1 MKILITIL
9 KFILKNWVVVIFI
22 VIATFMQYNGYSDKP
37 VVIFL
42 NVGQGDAILIQ
53 QDGFQILVDGGPDD
67 AVLYELAKYIPIY
80 DRNIEIVVLT
90 HAHDD
95 HLKGLLMVL
104 ENYNVDSIWYSP
116 SCVSTPSYQFL
127 LKEYAG
133 NLVKVDSSTKLQYG
147 DISMSV
153 IYPVETKCEENI
165 NNESIVL
172 DVEVNGKRILLM
184 GDAEKEVE
192 ERIFDDIG
200 DIDILKAGH
209 HCSRTASSEM
219 FLNSID
225 PEIAICSV
233 GEGNKFGHPHNETL
247 EMFKKL
253 NVQYLITYEEG
264 NIVFELE

>member
-9 KFILKNWVVVIFI
+9 KFILKNWIVILFI
-22 VIATFMQYNGYSDKP
+22 LIATFMQYRGHSGDP
-37 VVIFL
+37 VVVFL
-42 NVGQGDAILIQ
+42 DVGQGDAILIQ
-53 QDGFQILVDGGPDD
+53 EDSFQVLVDGGPDD
-67 AVLYELAKYIPIY
+67 TVLYELAKYMPAY

-104 ENYNVDSIWYSP
+104 ENYNVNSIWYSP
-116 SCVSTPSYQFL
+116 SCTDNPSYRFL
-127 LKEYAG
+127 LEKYTQKLA
-133 NLVKVDSSTKLQYG
+133 KIDTSTKLKYE
-147 DISMSV
+147 DITISV
-153 IYPVETKCEENI
+153 MYPVEAKCEENI
-165 NNESIVL
+165 NNESVIL
-172 DVEVNGKRILLM
+172 DVKVGQKRILLT

-192 ERIFDDIG
+192 ERISGDIG

-219 FLNSID
+219 FLKSIV
-225 PEIAICSV
+225 PEIAICSA

-253 NVQYLITYEEG
+253 NVQYLITYEQG
-264 NIVFELE
+264 SIVFEL

>member
-9 KFILKNWVVVIFI
+9 KFILKNWVALLFVAITVF
-22 VIATFMQYNGYSDKP
+22 VRYDNHSDRP
-37 VVIFL
+37 VVVFVD
-42 NVGQGDAILIQ
+42 VGQGDATLIQ
-53 QDGFQILVDGGPDD
+53 QNNFQVLVDGGPDD
-67 AVLYELAKYIPIY
+67 AVLYELAKYIPRY

-95 HLKGLLMVL
+95 HLRGLLMVL
-104 ENYNVDSIWYSP
+104 ESYDVDSIWYSP
-116 SCVSTPSYQFL
+116 SCTDTLPYKFL
-127 LKEYAG
+127 LEEYAAK
-133 NLVKVDSSTKLQYG
+133 LVKVDASTKLQYG
-147 DISMSV
+147 GIAMSV
-153 IYPVETKCEENI
+153 MYPVETRCEENI
-165 NNESIVL
+165 NNESVIL
-172 DVEVNGKRILLM
+172 GVEVNGKGILLT

-192 ERIFDDIG
+192 EEILKDIE
-200 DIDILKAGH
+200 DVDILKAGH

-219 FLNSID
+219 FLNLID

>member
-1 MKILITIL
+1 MRVLITIL
-9 KFILKNWVVVIFI
+9 KFILRNWVVTLFVL
-22 VIATFMQYNGYSDKP
+22 IAVFLGYKEHNVGP
-37 VVIFL
+37 VVVFL
-42 NVGQGDAILIQ
+42 DVGQGDATLIQ
-53 QDGFQILVDGGPDD
+53 QDSFQVLVDGGPDD
-67 AVLYELAKYIPIY
+67 SVLFELAKYMPMY
-80 DRNIEIVVLT
+80 DRNIEVAVLT

-116 SCVSTPSYQFL
+116 SCTDTLAYKFM
-127 LKEYAG
+127 LKKYSEK
-133 NLVKVDSSTKLQYG
+133 LVKVDASTKLRYG
-147 DISMSV
+147 DMSTSV
-153 IYPVETKCEENI
+153 VYPVETKCEGNI
-165 NNESIVL
+165 NNESVIL
-172 DVEVNGKRILLM
+172 DVEVSGKGILLT

-192 ERIFDDIG
+192 EKIFEDIG
-200 DIDILKAGH
+200 DVDILKAGH

-219 FLNSID
+219 FLNSVK

-264 NIVFELE
+264 NIVFEL

>member
-9 KFILKNWVVVIFI
+9 KFILKNWVIVLFVI
-22 VIATFMQYNGYSDKP
+22 IATFMQYNKHSDGP
-37 VVIFL
+37 VAVFL
-42 NVGQGDAILIQ
+42 DVGQGDAILIQ
-53 QDGFQILVDGGPDD
+53 QDNFQILVDGGPDD
-67 AVLYELAKYIPIY
+67 AVLYELAKYIPMY
-80 DRNIEIVVLT
+80 DRNIEVVVLT

-95 HLKGLLMVL
+95 HLRGLLMVL
-104 ENYNVDSIWYSP
+104 ENYSVDSIWYSP
-116 SCVSTPSYQFL
+116 SCTDTSSYKFML
-127 LKEYAG
+127 EEYAEK
-133 NLVKVDSSTKLQYG
+133 LVKVDTLTKLKYG
-147 DISMSV
+147 KILMSV
-153 IYPVETKCEENI
+153 IYPVEAKCEENI
-165 NNESIVL
+165 NNESVVL
-172 DVEVNGKRILLM
+172 DVEVGGKRILLT

-192 ERIFDDIG
+192 EKISDDVG
-200 DIDILKAGH
+200 DVDILKAGH

-219 FLNSID
+219 FLNSVE

>member
-1 MKILITIL
+1 MKVLTTIL
-9 KFILKNWVVVIFI
+9 KFILKNWIVILFI
-22 VIATFMQYNGYSDKP
+22 VIATFMQYSEHSSSP
-37 VVIFL
+37 VVVFL
-42 NVGQGDAILIQ
+42 DVGQGDATLIQ
-53 QDGFQILVDGGPDD
+53 EDGFQILVDGGPDD
-67 AVLYELAKYIPIY
+67 AILYGLAKYLPIY
-80 DRNIEIVVLT
+80 DRNIEVVVLT

-104 ENYNVDSIWYSP
+104 ENYSVDSIWYSP
-116 SCVSTPSYQFL
+116 SCADTSSYKFML
-127 LKEYAG
+127 EEYPEK
-133 NLVKVDSSTKLQYG
+133 LVKVDSSTKLKYG

-153 IYPVETKCEENI
+153 IYPVEAKCEENI

-172 DVEVNGKRILLM
+172 DVDVNGKKILLT
-184 GDAEKEVE
+184 GDAEKDVE
-192 ERIFDDIG
+192 EQIFDKIG
-200 DIDILKAGH
+200 DVDILKAGH

-219 FLNSID
+219 FLNSVE
-225 PEIAICSV
+225 PEIAICSL

>member
-1 MKILITIL
+1 MKTLATIL
-9 KFILKNWVVVIFI
+9 KFILKNWIVVVF
-22 VIATFMQYNGYSDKP
+22 VVTATFMQYSEHSDGP
-37 VVIFL
+37 VVVFL
-42 NVGQGDAILIQ
+42 DVGQGDATLIQ
-53 QDGFQILVDGGPDD
+53 QDSFQVLVDGGPDD
-67 AVLYELAKYIPIY
+67 AVLYELAKYIPMY
-80 DRNIEIVVLT
+80 DRNIEVVVLT

-104 ENYNVDSIWYSP
+104 ENYSVDSIWYSP
-116 SCVSTPSYQFL
+116 SCVDTLSYKFMLQ
-127 LKEYAG
+127 EYPEK
-133 NLVKVDSSTKLQYG
+133 LVKVDVSTMLQYG
-147 DISMSV
+147 DISISV
-153 IYPVETKCEENI
+153 RYPVEAKCEENI

-172 DVEVNGKRILLM
+172 DVEVKGKRILLT

-192 ERIFDDIG
+192 EEIFDDVG
-200 DIDILKAGH
+200 DVDILKAGH

-219 FLNSID
+219 FLNSVE

>member
-1 MKILITIL
+1 MKVLTTIL
-9 KFILKNWVVVIFI
+9 KFILKNWIVILFI
-22 VIATFMQYNGYSDKP
+22 VIATFMQYSEHSGSP
-37 VVIFL
+37 VVVFL
-42 NVGQGDAILIQ
+42 GVGQGDATLIQ
-53 QDGFQILVDGGPDD
+53 QDSFQVLVDGGPDD
-67 AVLYELAKYIPIY
+67 AVLYELAKYIPMY
-80 DRNIEIVVLT
+80 DRKIEVVVLT

-104 ENYNVDSIWYSP
+104 ENYSVDSIWYSP
-116 SCVSTPSYQFL
+116 SCTDTFSYKFL
-127 LKEYAG
+127 LEEYAEK
-133 NLVKVDSSTKLQYG
+133 LVKVDSSTKLRYG
-147 DISMSV
+147 YISMSV
-153 IYPVETKCEENI
+153 IYPVEAKCEGNI
-165 NNESIVL
+165 NNESVVL
-172 DVEVNGKRILLM
+172 DVEVNGKRILLT

-192 ERIFDDIG
+192 EEIFDDIG

-219 FLNSID
+219 FLNSVE

>member
-1 MKILITIL
+1 M
-9 KFILKNWVVVIFI
+9 
-22 VIATFMQYNGYSDKP
+22 
-37 VVIFL
+37 
-42 NVGQGDAILIQ
+42 
-53 QDGFQILVDGGPDD
+53 
-67 AVLYELAKYIPIY
+67 
-80 DRNIEIVVLT
+80 
-90 HAHDD
+90 
-95 HLKGLLMVL
+95 
-104 ENYNVDSIWYSP
+104 
-116 SCVSTPSYQFL
+116 STPSYQFL
-127 LKEYAG
+127 LKEYAE

-147 DISMSV
+147 DMSMSV
-153 IYPVETKCEENI
+153 IYPVEAKCEENI

-172 DVEVNGKRILLM
+172 DVEVNGKKILLM

-219 FLNSID
+219 FLNTID
-225 PEIAICSV
+225 AKIAICSV

-247 EMFKKL
+247 EMFQKL